1 MRNIIKTFVLGLFIS
16 YSIHTQAQQTC
27 PANHASEFAI
37 ELIRIGIDEI
47 SDQGQRV
54 SRIFGDIGLNNQ
66 NIGRFYENPETKI
79 APGIYKGVLR
89 YESNHNFVLS
99 NCGEVSTKGDFLL
112 EVSGVEAEN
121 GSSRSAILFHP
132 GFKPSHSKGCVL
144 MGARKRSKDGSLLP
158 LDQNDPLVRLR
169 KEFYGTDNPISC
181 PNKRITITVKDFS

>member
-1 MRNIIKTFVLGLFIS
+1 MKNIIKSFVLGMFILGS
-16 YSIHTQAQQTC
+16 THTQAQQTC
-27 PANHASEFAI
+27 PADHASEFAI
-37 ELIRIGIDEI
+37 ELIRIGTDEV
-47 SDQGQRV
+47 SDQGQKV

-79 APGIYKGVLR
+79 ASGIYKGVLR
-89 YESNHNFVLS
+89 YESDHNFVLS
-99 NCGEVSTKGDFLL
+99 KCGEISKIGDFLL
-112 EVSGVEAEN
+112 EVSNVKAEN

-144 MGARKRSKDGSLLP
+144 MGARKRSGDGSLLP
-158 LDQNDPLVRLR
+158 LDQNDPLVKLR